1 MDITEIDAKITQKF
15 KDCESIIPEYTQK
28 IKEIQDILDSGIDD
42 VNIRTNLEHTLVNYK
57 NKLNNVIS
65 GNDCDFYISESF
77 KILERY
83 RQILK
88 TPVKVNFF
96 GANIKDQ
103 NSKEKGEL
111 VEQYIQIAK
120 KYLPDIDLTIIKQTK
135 KQECNNCSSSK
146 IVIADGFSVIC
157 TDCGYEREENTNAL
171 SYKDMSR
178 TNVLQKYTYEKRSHF
193 RDALNQY
200 QGKQNCKID
209 KKIFTDLENEFEKH
223 HLLTGD
229 KSTTKTKRFE
239 KIKKEHVM
247 LFLKELG
254 YDKQYE
260 NANYIY
266 SEMTGVKCPDISHL
280 EDQLMD
286 DFDTLAN
293 LYTKKFKFE
302 KNIERKSFI
311 NVQCVFFQLLKKNK
325 YPCKKEDFNILKTTD
340 RKTFH
345 DEILQELFEELGWN
359 YTPFF

>member
-1 MDITEIDAKITQKF
+1 MDITEIDDMILQRF
-15 KDCESIIPEYTQK
+15 KENETLIPEYKRKIAEIESMNIDDEVMKIKLQQAIDDYKQK
-28 IKEIQDILDSGIDD
+28 IEKITSGS
-42 VNIRTNLEHTLVNYK
+42 EY
-57 NKLNNVIS
+57 
-65 GNDCDFYISESF
+65 DFYISESF
-77 KILERY
+77 HILERY
-83 RQILK
+83 RQLLK

-96 GANIKDQ
+96 GTTPKNQ
-103 NSKEKGEL
+103 NSKEKAEL
-111 VEQYIQIAK
+111 IDQYTQIAK
-120 KYLPDIDLTIIKQTK
+120 KYAPDLDLTKIKQPK
-135 KQECNNCSSSK
+135 KTECDNCFSSK
-146 IVIADGFSVIC
+146 VVVADGLSIIC
-157 TDCGYEREENTNAL
+157 VDCGCEREENTNAL
-171 SYKDMSR
+171 SYKDISR

-209 KKIFTDLENEFEKH
+209 KKIFMELENEFEKH
-223 HLLTGD
+223 RLLIGD
-229 KSTTKTKRFE
+229 KSTPKQERFS
-239 KIKKEHVM
+239 KIKKEHIM

-286 DFDTLAN
+286 DFDILAN
-293 LYTKKFKFE
+293 LYTKKFKYE
-302 KNIERKSFI
+302 KKIDRKSFMNI
-311 NVQCVFFQLLKKNK
+311 QCVFFQLLKKNK
-325 YPCKKEDFNILKTTD
+325 YQCKKEDFNILKTTD

>member
-15 KDCESIIPEYTQK
+15 KDIESVIPEYKQK
-28 IKEIQDILDSGIDD
+28 ILDIQAIIDSGVEDES
-42 VNIRTNLEHTLVNYK
+42 IRQNLERTIENYK
-57 NKLNNVIS
+57 QKINNIDS
-65 GNDCDFYISESF
+65 GSDYDFYISESF
-77 KILERY
+77 QILERY

-96 GANIKDQ
+96 GNNTKDQ
-103 NSKEKGEL
+103 NSKEKAEL
-111 VEQYIQIAK
+111 IEQYMQIAK
-120 KYLPDIDLTIIKQTK
+120 KYLPDLDLSAIKQIK

-146 IVIADGFSVIC
+146 IVVADGFSVIC
-157 TDCGYEREENTNAL
+157 TDCGYEREENTNML

-193 RDALNQY
+193 RDAVNQY

-209 KKIFTDLENEFEKH
+209 KKIFMELEREFEKH
-223 HLLTGD
+223 HLLEGD
-229 KSTTKTKRFE
+229 ASTPKSIRFSR
-239 KIKKEHVM
+239 IKKDHVM

-280 EDQLMD
+280 EDQLMV

>member
-1 MDITEIDAKITQKF
+1 MDITDIDSRIIQKF
-15 KDCESIIPEYTQK
+15 KEDEGMIPEYNQK
-28 IKEIQDILDSGIDD
+28 ILDIQKILDSGIDD
-42 VNIRTNLEHTLVNYK
+42 QNMKSKLEQTLSVYKFKINNIV
-57 NKLNNVIS
+57 S
-65 GNDCDFYISESF
+65 GNDYDFYISESF
-77 KILERY
+77 HILERY

-96 GANIKDQ
+96 GTQVKDQ
-103 NSKEKGEL
+103 NSKEKL
-111 VEQYIQIAK
+111 DLIEQYIQIAK
-120 KYLPDIDLTIIKQTK
+120 KHISDLDLATAKTNK
-135 KQECNNCSSSK
+135 KQECENCTSTK
-146 IVIADGFSVIC
+146 IVLADGLSIIC
-157 TDCGYEREENTNAL
+157 TECGYEREENTNTL

-209 KKIFTDLENEFEKH
+209 KKIFIELENEFEKH
-223 HLLTGD
+223 HLLVGD
-229 KSTTKTKRFE
+229 KSIPKAQRFS
-239 KIKKEHVM
+239 KVKKEHVM

-280 EDQLMD
+280 EDQLME
-286 DFDTLAN
+286 DFDILAN
-293 LYTKKFKFE
+293 LYTKKFKYE